1 MLFTPNTLYILR
13 IQPTPSATA
22 ATAQKVASQ
31 AGKKCAKI
39 NHYPLTTH

>member
-1 MLFTPNTLYILR
+1 MLFTPNTLYNLR
-13 IQPTPSATA
+13 VQTTPSATT

-39 NHYPLTTH
+39 NLYPLTTH